1 MWTTRNN
8 EVLIMLLYF
17 QPDSDRGVNVIRRYN
32 SNMDTNTISTVQ
44 RIIAVTAIIYLI
56 SPDLII
62 GPLDDVIVA
71 IVATIT
77 DVILGITKERLTIV
91 PNPD

>member
-1 MWTTRNN
+1 M
-8 EVLIMLLYF
+8 
-17 QPDSDRGVNVIRRYN
+17 
-32 SNMDTNTISTVQ
+32 SNIQ
-44 RIIAVTAIIYLI
+44 RIIIVAAIIYLVA
-56 SPDLII
+56 PDLII

-71 IVATIT
+71 IIATIT

>member
-1 MWTTRNN
+1 MST
-8 EVLIMLLYF
+8 
-17 QPDSDRGVNVIRRYN
+17 
-32 SNMDTNTISTVQ
+32 MDKETMSTIQ
-44 RIIAVTAIIYLI
+44 RIIIVAAIIYLVA
-56 SPDLII
+56 PDLII

-71 IVATIT
+71 IIATIT

>member
-1 MWTTRNN
+1 MDKD
-8 EVLIMLLYF
+8 IMYK
-17 QPDSDRGVNVIRRYN
+17 I
-32 SNMDTNTISTVQ
+32 Q
-44 RIIAVTAIIYLI
+44 RIIIVAAILYLVA
-56 SPDLII
+56 PDLII

>member
-1 MWTTRNN
+1 MNCMNKET
-8 EVLIMLLYF
+8 M
-17 QPDSDRGVNVIRRYN
+17 
-32 SNMDTNTISTVQ
+32 SNIQ
-44 RIIAVTAIIYLI
+44 RIIIVAAIIYLV

-71 IVATIT
+71 IIATIT

>member
-1 MWTTRNN
+1 
-8 EVLIMLLYF
+8 
-17 QPDSDRGVNVIRRYN
+17 
-32 SNMDTNTISTVQ
+32 MDKETMSTIQ
-44 RIIAVTAIIYLI
+44 RIIIVAAIIYLVA
-56 SPDLII
+56 PDLII
-62 GPLDDVIVA
+62 GPFDDVIVA

>member
-1 MWTTRNN
+1 MNKET
-8 EVLIMLLYF
+8 M
-17 QPDSDRGVNVIRRYN
+17 
-32 SNMDTNTISTVQ
+32 SNIQ
-44 RIIAVTAIIYLI
+44 RIIIVAAIIYLVA
-56 SPDLII
+56 PDLII

-71 IVATIT
+71 IIATIT

>member
-1 MWTTRNN
+1 MDKETMSTIQR
-8 EVLIMLLYF
+8 
-17 QPDSDRGVNVIRRYN
+17 VI
-32 SNMDTNTISTVQ
+32 IV
-44 RIIAVTAIIYLI
+44 AAIIYLVA
-56 SPDLII
+56 PDLII

-71 IVATIT
+71 IIATIT

>member
-1 MWTTRNN
+1 MKNTLFVDHKLCQER
-8 EVLIMLLYF
+8 L
-17 QPDSDRGVNVIRRYN
+17 VN
-32 SNMDTNTISTVQ
+32 NMDKETMSTIQWIV
-44 RIIAVTAIIYLI
+44 AVAAIIYLI
-56 SPDLII
+56 APDLII

-71 IVATIT
+71 IIATIT

>member
-1 MWTTRNN
+1 MN
-8 EVLIMLLYF
+8 
-17 QPDSDRGVNVIRRYN
+17 
-32 SNMDTNTISTVQ
+32 NMDKETMSTIQWIV
-44 RIIAVTAIIYLI
+44 AVAAIIYLI
-56 SPDLII
+56 APDLII

-71 IVATIT
+71 IIATIT

>member
-1 MWTTRNN
+1 MSTMDKD
-8 EVLIMLLYF
+8 IMYK
-17 QPDSDRGVNVIRRYN
+17 I
-32 SNMDTNTISTVQ
+32 Q
-44 RIIAVTAIIYLI
+44 RIIIVAAILYLVA
-56 SPDLII
+56 PDLII

>member
-1 MWTTRNN
+1 
-8 EVLIMLLYF
+8 
-17 QPDSDRGVNVIRRYN
+17 
-32 SNMDTNTISTVQ
+32 MDKEKMSTIQ
-44 RIIAVTAIIYLI
+44 WIIAVAAIIYLI
-56 SPDLII
+56 APDLII

-71 IVATIT
+71 IIATIT

>member
-1 MWTTRNN
+1 
-8 EVLIMLLYF
+8 
-17 QPDSDRGVNVIRRYN
+17 
-32 SNMDTNTISTVQ
+32 MDKETLSTIQ
-44 RIIAVTAIIYLI
+44 RIIIVAAIIYLVA
-56 SPDLII
+56 PDLII
-62 GPLDDVIVA
+62 GPFDDVIVA